1 MLNARMVED
10 DGPVAAPAPVVDKA
24 TLDRRKINRLGM
36 KHFSII
42 RGHFFD
48 RYGRPTGP
56 AALDPTWKASPNGEK
71 WPDQVRVTELSGPS
85 PFENADGSGPG
96 AWVSRGTGASG
107 SDLISLVEHLGSC
120 DRKAATDW
128 LRNLVDRCAEIQ
140 K

>member
-10 DGPVAAPAPVVDKA
+10 DEPAASAPVVDKA
-24 TLDRRKINRLGM
+24 TLDRRALQRKAM
-36 KHFSII
+36 KHFAII
-42 RGHFFD
+42 RGYIFD

-56 AALDPTWKASPNGEK
+56 ATLDPNWKASPNGEK

-85 PFENADGSGPG
+85 PWENADGSGPG
-96 AWVSRGTGASG
+96 AWVSRGTGAAG
-107 SDLISLVEHLGSC
+107 PDLISLVEHLGSC
-120 DRKAATDW
+120 DRKTATDW